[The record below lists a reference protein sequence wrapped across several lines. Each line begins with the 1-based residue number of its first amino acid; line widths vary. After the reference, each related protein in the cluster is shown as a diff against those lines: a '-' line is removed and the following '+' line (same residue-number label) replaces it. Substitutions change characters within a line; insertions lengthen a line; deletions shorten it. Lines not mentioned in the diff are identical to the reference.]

1 MTEKLSWYLTANK
14 AEKMS
19 ETKPKRQMLPPHKFP
34 ADADAYLAS
43 CTEDERKLIK
53 LAVERLGSSYFME
66 KSLGYLAWKA
76 NQASKKK

>member
-1 MTEKLSWYLTANK
+1 
-14 AEKMS
+14 MS
-19 ETKPKRQMLPPHKFP
+19 DSVVAAKPKRQLLPPHKFP

-43 CTEDERKLIK
+43 CTEDERKLVK

-76 NQASKKK
+76 KQGSNKK

>member
-1 MTEKLSWYLTANK
+1 
-14 AEKMS
+14 MS
-19 ETKPKRQMLPPHKFP
+19 DSAASAKPKRQMLPPHKFP
-34 ADADAYLAS
+34 ADADAYMAS

-76 NQASKKK
+76 KQASSKK